1 MKALKI
7 VFFSILGLVAVV
19 LITTIFLKS
28 EYHVFRSITINKPK
42 TEVFEYAK
50 YLKNQNEYSVWATAD
65 PNMKKEFRGTD
76 GQPGFV
82 SAWDSEVDDVG
93 KGEQEIIKITDGQR
107 IDYELRFI
115 EPFESKD
122 MAYMTFEAV
131 SDSSTQV
138 KWGFDGKMVY
148 PMNIML
154 LFMDFDAMLG
164 KDLQEG
170 LSKLKIVLEKQ

>member
-50 YLKNQNEYSVWATAD
+50 YLKNQNEYSVWATTD

-170 LSKLKIVLEKQ
+170 LSKLKVVLEVQ